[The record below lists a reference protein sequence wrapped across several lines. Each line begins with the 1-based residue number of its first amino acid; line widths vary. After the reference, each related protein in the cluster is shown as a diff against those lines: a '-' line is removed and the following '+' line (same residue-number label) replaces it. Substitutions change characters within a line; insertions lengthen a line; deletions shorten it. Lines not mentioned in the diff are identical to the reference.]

1 MNAYHP
7 DAKFPLEGNWRVV
20 TPRELE
26 KVLNSGKGA
35 FVIEAVLE
43 ESYDGAGD
51 HETAWCYR
59 NENGVQD
66 YMGSK
71 HITYEDMTSSVVDAE
86 PYPMD
91 NYTVYVTPDSQI
103 GYFYYLPA

>member
-1 MNAYHP
+1 MNAYHK
-7 DAKFPLEGNWRVV
+7 DARFPLPGNWRVV

-26 KVLNSGKGA
+26 EVRNSVGA

-43 ESYDGAGD
+43 ESRRGAGD

-59 NENGVQD
+59 DLDGVQVHKA
-66 YMGSK
+66 SE
-71 HITYEDMTSSVVDAE
+71 HITYEDMTSSVVDAIPLQME
-86 PYPMD
+86 
-91 NYTVYVTPDSQI
+91 NYTVYTVKNSPV